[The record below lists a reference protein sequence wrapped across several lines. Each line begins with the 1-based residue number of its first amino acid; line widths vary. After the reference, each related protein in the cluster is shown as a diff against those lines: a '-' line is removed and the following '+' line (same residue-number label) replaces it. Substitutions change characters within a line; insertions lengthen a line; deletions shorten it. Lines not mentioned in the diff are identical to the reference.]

1 MTDTWRT
8 RSLKSIQVLPIYC
21 EKKKLQVSNAI
32 FRRLHLSEGDFE
44 TLMEVDYPYPG
55 TPPRSIPG
63 SDFANHNSEYDE
75 KNDKSCPN
83 APLRATKLCFSRK
96 KKNVKSSIV
105 RVRVLK
111 FHV

>member
-1 MTDTWRT
+1 MWSSPRWKKT
-8 RSLKSIQVLPIYC
+8 KNMCFYC

>member
-1 MTDTWRT
+1 M
-8 RSLKSIQVLPIYC
+8 
-21 EKKKLQVSNAI
+21 QVSNAI
-32 FRRLHLSEGDFE
+32 FRRLHLSEGDFG
-44 TLMEVDYPYPG
+44 TIMEVDYPG

-63 SDFANHNSEYDE
+63 SDFANHNSEYDYDE

-83 APLRATKLCFSRK
+83 APLRATKLCFRRK

-105 RVRVLK
+105 RVGVLK